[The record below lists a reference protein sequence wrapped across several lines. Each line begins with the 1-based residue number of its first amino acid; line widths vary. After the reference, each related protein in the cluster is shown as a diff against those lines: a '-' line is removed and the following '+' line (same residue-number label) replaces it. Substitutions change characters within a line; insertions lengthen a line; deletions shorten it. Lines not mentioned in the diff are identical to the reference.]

1 MLQLPDCFQLVLD
14 ETKLNA
20 GELTTKGLMNF
31 NSIKDVISNQ
41 RLGYDF
47 NYHQQ
52 EFPTNIRVLSISDTK
67 SILPC
72 DCFLKL
78 SPTVER
84 FDAISYENFIFD
96 LLNKKESNLLD
107 KFRAYLTVVSN
118 LEYKIPDSVQKV
130 MALDLTF

>member
-20 GELTTKGLMNF
+20 GELTAKGLMNF

-96 LLNKKESNLLD
+96 LLNKKDCNLLD
-107 KFRAYLTVVSN
+107 KFRVFLTIVSN

-130 MALDLTF
+130 NGS

>member
-20 GELTTKGLMNF
+20 GELSTKGLMNF
-31 NSIKDVISNQ
+31 NSIKEVIFNQ
-41 RLGYDF
+41 RLNYDF

-52 EFPTNIRVLSISDTK
+52 EFPTNIRVLSVSDTK

-78 SPTVER
+78 NPTIER

-96 LLNKKESNLLD
+96 LINKKDCNMLNM
-107 KFRAYLTVVSN
+107 FRVYLTVLSN

-130 MALDLTF
+130 NN

>member
-20 GELTTKGLMNF
+20 GELSTKGLMNF
-31 NSIKDVISNQ
+31 NSIKEVIFNQ
-41 RLGYDF
+41 RLNYDF

-52 EFPTNIRVLSISDTK
+52 EFPTNIRVLSVSDTK

-78 SPTVER
+78 NPTIER

-96 LLNKKESNLLD
+96 LINKKDCNMLNK
-107 KFRAYLTVVSN
+107 FRVYLTVLSN

-130 MALDLTF
+130 NN